1 MKYFVELIKQSESN
15 CSRAPE
21 VKVKGKNITIPAGK
35 IIHVNCKSNAELVKK
50 KEQWFL
56 TANVLNYLKASSAQT
71 VTLC

>member
-15 CSRAPE
+15 CSRALE
-21 VKVKGKNITIPAGK
+21 VKVKRKNITILAGK
-35 IIHVNCKSNAELVKK
+35 IMHENCKSNVELVKK

-71 VTLC
+71 VRLC